1 MMADSFPYKVYNSSG
16 DLVMAAT
23 ENARYRRKRELELL
37 EAGYTIRL
45 NGRKI
50 TKTEIKKE
58 CAGKGE

>member
-1 MMADSFPYKVYNSSG
+1 MMADNFPYKVYNSSG
-16 DLVMAAT
+16 GLVMAAT

-50 TKTEIKKE
+50 TRKE
-58 CAGKGE
+58 LTGSAKGGT

>member
-1 MMADSFPYKVYNSSG
+1 
-16 DLVMAAT
+16 MAAT

-50 TKTEIKKE
+50 TRKE
-58 CAGKGE
+58 LTGSAKGGT

>member
-1 MMADSFPYKVYNSSG
+1 
-16 DLVMAAT
+16 MAAT